1 LKDLFKEYENHLKE
15 NTKKSKNT
23 VDSYLRDLD
32 KFTKYL
38 DENNGSEDLLSV
50 KKTNILSYIIHLQN
64 KSRKS
69 ATLARVLSS
78 LRYFYDYC
86 MNSKLIDYNP
96 CYKVKTPKVE
106 SKKTDY
112 LSEDEVI
119 KLIEKPNLNNY
130 YGLRDRAMLE
140 LMYSTGMKVSEIV
153 ELKMED
159 YKGKGPYMLVGDD
172 RVLPIGRTA
181 NDFLQKYIEE
191 NRSKLKK
198 GKESKYI
205 FLNKSGKRL
214 SRQGFWKKIKK
225 YAKEANIKKN
235 ITPQVIRNTF
245 ALHLL
250 NNGAS
255 LQAVSQMLGH
265 NSIQTTQQYLK
276 SNEIKILDEFHN
288 SHPRA

>member
-1 LKDLFKEYENHLKE
+1 LKELLDNYKNHLNR

-23 VDSYLRDLD
+23 VDSYLTDLA
-32 KFTKYL
+32 KFDRYIN
-38 DENNGSEDLLSV
+38 ENKVSENLLSV
-50 KKTNILSYIIHLQN
+50 KKTNILSYIIYLQN

-78 LRYFYDYC
+78 LRYFYDFC
-86 MNSKLIDYNP
+86 MNKKLIDYNP
-96 CYKVKTPKVE
+96 CYKVKTPKIE
-106 SKKTDY
+106 DRKTEY
-112 LSEDEVI
+112 LKEEEVI
-119 KLIEKPNLNNY
+119 KLIEKPDLNNY

-140 LMYSTGMKVSEIV
+140 LMYSTGMKVTEIV
-153 ELKMED
+153 DLKMED
-159 YKGKGPYMLVGDD
+159 YKSKGPYILVGDD

-181 NDFLQKYIEE
+181 NDFLKKYIEE
-191 NRSKLKK
+191 NRSRLKK

-205 FLNKSGKRL
+205 FLNKSGKKL

-225 YAKEANIKKN
+225 YAKEVNIKKN